1 MNLIV
6 AVSKDY
12 AIGKD
17 NDLLFSLPTD
27 MKFFKE
33 KTLNNVIVVGERTY
47 KSFPKRPLPK
57 RTNIV
62 LSDDPNFHDENAIVV
77 RNLNELFDTIKSF
90 DKDSVWLCGGAS
102 MYNLLMDY
110 CDKAYITK
118 IDKSVPAD
126 TYINNLESKPNWKLI
141 EKSEVMEENDLKF
154 NFCTFEN
161 SDVKEM

>member
-17 NDLLFSLPTD
+17 NDLLFNLPSD
-27 MKFFKE
+27 MKFFRE
-33 KTLNNVIVVGERTY
+33 KTLNNVIVVGEKTY

-62 LSDDPNFHDENAIVV
+62 LSDDPNFNDDSAIVV
-77 RNLNELFDTIKSF
+77 RSLDELFDKIKSY

-118 IDKSVPAD
+118 VDKSVPAD
-126 TYINNLESKPNWKLI
+126 TYINNIESKPNWRLI
-141 EKSEVMEENDLKF
+141 EESAVLEENDLQF
-154 NFCTFEN
+154 SFCTFQN
-161 SDVKEM
+161 DNVKEL